1 MTPRQ
6 IRAVR
11 ASERFMP
18 RLWAFAY
25 PIHGRP
31 FKRARMAAFRAWAFA
46 FRVRVQLLDV

>member
-6 IRAVR
+6 IRGCRVA
-11 ASERFMP
+11 ERFMP

-25 PIHGRP
+25 PLEGRGYS
-31 FKRARMAAFRAWAFA
+31 RSRRVALRLWAFA